1 MQGDFKLHIVDPSI
15 IVAPLANSA
24 IEIQEEKKKEDGV
37 REITAKSK
45 QDLKKKFQ
53 ELISQEDPEG
63 KHLKVSRFEE
73 IR

>member
-24 IEIQEEKKKEDGV
+24 IEIQEEKKKEGGG

-53 ELISQEDPEG
+53 ELISQEDTEG
-63 KHLKVSRFEE
+63 KHLKLSRFEE
-73 IR
+73 IH